1 MTYSAILTR
10 RQVSSPVH
18 NDRTQPGEFA
28 SLKGQSIHS
37 IESLNICNLC
47 KLLQSIKQD
56 ISLLERLSVM
66 RILGVR
72 PA

>member
-10 RQVSSPVH
+10 CQVLSSVH
-18 NDRTQPGEFA
+18 NDSIHPGEFA

-37 IESLNICNLC
+37 IESFNICNLC

-66 RILGVR
+66 RILGIR